1 MACLVRRPRILRLEG
16 SWSLITMIFFLV
28 FGCYN
33 YSFIIKIEQN
43 LTQSSSVHHLNAKAN
58 KIHHTKHIIIQNISS
73 YTTTHVK
80 INSSSVPQADIIQKI
95 GLAFFFFFFSP
106 RSSCLHTSYIFMW
119 IYHLEV
125 SSGMS
130 PFVIY

>member
-1 MACLVRRPRILRLEG
+1 MACLVRRLRILRLEG

-95 GLAFFFFFFSP
+95 GLAFFFFFP
-106 RSSCLHTSYIFMW
+106 PEVVVCILA
-119 IYHLEV
+119 IYLCEYTIWKF
-125 SSGMS
+125 
-130 PFVIY
+130 PQECPLL